1 MVEEIDVIKKVPG
14 IEDIME
20 KLGKT
25 ISDSDEI
32 SIPQLTS
39 QFMIWLQ
46 ANKSKPNFFEN
57 EFKMTFTDLIRSIH
71 LAQEGGP
78 HLVCHVSEFQESEAD
93 AHVCEPSVEEKQKN
107 T

>member
-32 SIPQLTS
+32 SIP
-39 QFMIWLQ
+39 
-46 ANKSKPNFFEN
+46 
-57 EFKMTFTDLIRSIH
+57 
-71 LAQEGGP
+71 
-78 HLVCHVSEFQESEAD
+78 
-93 AHVCEPSVEEKQKN
+93 
-107 T
+107 